1 MAMIITLSLFLLS
14 IGKLLISSMKIRFK
28 ISPILAAADIVCIML
43 PILLGMQIFN
53 TGIACMIG
61 LLLGNLILSLYRN

>member
-14 IGKLLISSMKIRFK
+14 IGKLLISSMKIRLK
-28 ISPILAAADIVCIML
+28 ISPILAVADIVCIML